1 MSKSTLSIWL
11 AKKFNEPL
19 KELIWPLDIP
29 LSDASKYFAI
39 YDPRNAL
46 VTAWEDD
53 DLELTGFDL
62 DTMCSRLLVFA
73 RQSHHAKWRAAGFNC
88 EGEITGYWQ
97 DGSKAEL
104 WSEMN
109 PDRSDAAWQYIA
121 PAFVS
126 PTSNRSIAEI
136 CRVVD
141 TEDATAIQALM
152 TTAFPDYK
160 MPDDPAVIKHALA
173 TNAVHGRGIFSTDGS
188 LLAYAS
194 AEFQAA
200 GGSVEITD
208 CATTPA
214 ARGQGLMAQIIEALV
229 ADLSEVFEI
238 NHCHAFAREDQP
250 AMQKIFKKLGWKE
263 RGRLVNH
270 FKVDDT
276 WLSACIWGK

>member
-1 MSKSTLSIWL
+1 MPNPNLTEWL
-11 AKKFNEPL
+11 TNKFAEPL
-19 KELIWPLDIP
+19 ANLVWPQEIP
-29 LSDASKYFAI
+29 QRASEKLTAI
-39 YDPRNAL
+39 YDPRNNL
-46 VTAWEDD
+46 VTAWNDPN
-53 DLELTGFDL
+53 LKLATYDL
-62 DTMCSRLLVFA
+62 DPTCSRLLIFA
-73 RQSHHAKWRAAGFNC
+73 KRPDHAKWRAAEFTH
-88 EGEITGYWQ
+88 EGKVTGYWE
-97 DGSKAEL
+97 DGSEAEL
-104 WSEMN
+104 WSKMSPIRAKAVWQNESKVVEKKDQN
-109 PDRSDAAWQYIA
+109 PS
-121 PAFVS
+121 PAD
-126 PTSNRSIAEI
+126 I
-136 CRVVD
+136 CRVANF
-141 TEDATAIQALM
+141 EDAPIIHTLM
-152 TTAFPDYK
+152 NEAFPDYK